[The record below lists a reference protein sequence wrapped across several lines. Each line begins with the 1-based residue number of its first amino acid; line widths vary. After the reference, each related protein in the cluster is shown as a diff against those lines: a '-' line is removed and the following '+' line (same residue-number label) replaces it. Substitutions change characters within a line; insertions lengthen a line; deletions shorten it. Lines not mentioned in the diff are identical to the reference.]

1 MEYREN
7 MLCYE
12 DYCELRKSAGWQLF
26 SENQTKDAI
35 SNSTYTIT
43 AVDHGKTV
51 GMGRLVGDGL
61 YYMIADVVVHSNYQ
75 KCGIGT
81 KIMNL
86 LIKHVEETLPVGGR
100 VSIQLIAEKG
110 KEEFYINLGFK
121 PLPNEYCGAGM
132 RKVIRK

>member
-12 DYCELRKSAGWQLF
+12 DYCALRKNAGWQLF
-26 SENQTKDAI
+26 SENQTKDAL
-35 SNSTYTIT
+35 SNSAYTIT

-51 GMGRLVGDGL
+51 GMGRLIGDGL
-61 YYMIADVVVHSNYQ
+61 YYMITDVVVHSDYQ

-81 KIMNL
+81 KIINL
-86 LIKHVEETLPVGGR
+86 LTEYVEEILPVGGR
-100 VSIQLIAEKG
+100 VSVQLIAEKG
-110 KEEFYINLGFK
+110 KEEFYKNLGFK
-121 PLPNEYCGAGM
+121 LLPHEYCGAGM